1 MQSVT
6 VSVND
11 LFEFEGQ
18 PIPAQRPDN
27 AAVEVMVHRQFSFL
41 PQPLKVEIGS
51 ETVTVSFTEESP
63 VAQQEAV
70 RLGVRAG
77 RRAAEGDH
85 KKAIGILKRVLDL
98 QPSLHSARRD
108 LAMAYVATGDFDSA
122 KNHLVEVLRLNA
134 KDHWSW
140 VTLANL
146 YAKNYD
152 DFDTA
157 EKFLRRALALAPD
170 DPWALNSLGAVLL
183 ERDQTDDAIRIF
195 QRAIAVNPQAANPY
209 YGLALTQCKIN
220 QPQIALETLS
230 NFFAQGKMQDSRSI
244 QVFENARALFVD
256 IQTSLAEQHH
266 AAANE
271 AVEKLRVEMEQL
283 SGYPVRVS
291 YEDFQATIGALIQMA
306 WKHSR
311 DHHLIRCRKSYPK
324 RLTPHMLAHEL
335 GHLRLESNAR
345 RSGKNRFFVSS
356 AKARETMIR
365 RMEDDMLR
373 WQKRG
378 HSESSIANVVL
389 DLTQRACAHLLN
401 CPIDMIIE
409 TSMRDSMPL
418 LSSAQFLSLRL
429 LTMEAWEADSNAA
442 NRELTPRLIMRPTL
456 ALNGAY
462 ALCVDD
468 LFRGATAYASNYRK
482 LETFGAS
489 EKLWQHWQS
498 RFPKLGPGDEY
509 DLVDDFATML
519 GLKDWYEWKTDQGQ

>member
-1 MQSVT
+1 MQSIT
-6 VSVND
+6 VAIND

-18 PIPAQRPDN
+18 AIPASKPEN
-27 AAVEVMVHRQFSFL
+27 AMLEVMVRRQFSFL
-41 PQPLKVEIGS
+41 PQPLEIQIGVES
-51 ETVTVSFTEESP
+51 VTVSFADEAP
-63 VAQQEAV
+63 AAQQEAV
-70 RLGVRAG
+70 RLAGRAG
-77 RRAAEGDH
+77 KRAAEGNH
-85 KKAIGILKRVLDL
+85 QKAIGILKRALGL
-98 QPSLHSARRD
+98 QPTLHSARRD
-108 LAMAYVATGDFDSA
+108 LAMAYAASGDFDNA
-122 KNHLVEVLRLNA
+122 KNHLIEILRLNA

-146 YAKNYD
+146 YSKNFD
-152 DFDTA
+152 DLDTA
-157 EKFLRRALALAPD
+157 EKFLRRALALSPD

-183 ERDQTDDAIRIF
+183 ERGLPEDAARVF
-195 QRAIAVNPQAANPY
+195 QRAISANPEVANPH
-209 YGLALTQCKIN
+209 YGLALTYCKTN
-220 QPQIALETLS
+220 KLELASETLR

-244 QVFENARALFVD
+244 QVFENARALLVD
-256 IQTSLAEQHH
+256 VQTGLAEQHH

-291 YEDFQATIGALIQMA
+291 YEDFQAEIGALIQMA

-324 RLTPHMLAHEL
+324 RLMPHMLAHEL

-365 RMEDDMLR
+365 RMEDDILR

-378 HSESSIANVVL
+378 HSESSITNVVL
-389 DLTQRACAHLLN
+389 DLIQRACAHLLN

-418 LSSAQFLSLRL
+418 LSPAQFLSLRL
-429 LTMEAWEADSNAA
+429 LALEAWEADSNAA
-442 NRELTPRLIMRPTL
+442 NRELTPRLILRPTL

-462 ALCVDD
+462 ALFLDD
-468 LFRGATAYASNYRK
+468 LFRGATSYASNYRK
-482 LETFGAS
+482 EETFAMS
-489 EKLWQHWQS
+489 ERLFRHWQT
-498 RFPKLGPGDEY
+498 RFPKLGHGDEY
-509 DLVDDFATML
+509 AVVDEFASML
-519 GLKDWYEWKTDQGQ
+519 GLKDWYEWKSDPGA

>member
-63 VAQQEAV
+63 VAQQEAA
-70 RLGVRAG
+70 RLAVRAG

-98 QPSLHSARRD
+98 QPSLHIARRD
-108 LAMAYVATGDFDSA
+108 LAMAYAASGDFDSA
-122 KNHLVEVLRLNA
+122 KNHLIEILRLNA
-134 KDHWSW
+134 KDTWSW

-146 YAKNYD
+146 YSRNFND
-152 DFDTA
+152 LDTA
-157 EKFLRRALALAPD
+157 EKFLRRALTLSPD

-183 ERDQTDDAIRIF
+183 ERGFPEDAARIF
-195 QRAIAVNPQAANPY
+195 QRAISANPALANPY
-209 YGLALTQCKIN
+209 YGLALTYCKANEIEL
-220 QPQIALETLS
+220 ASETLS

-256 IQTSLAEQHH
+256 VQTGLAEQHH

-291 YEDFQATIGALIQMA
+291 YEDFQAKIGAMMQMA

-324 RLTPHMLAHEL
+324 PLMPHMLAHEL

-365 RMEDDMLR
+365 SMEGDILR

-378 HSESSIANVVL
+378 HSEGSITNVVL
-389 DLTQRACAHLLN
+389 DLIQRACAHLLN

-418 LSSAQFLSLRL
+418 LSPAQFLSVRL
-429 LTMEAWEADSNAA
+429 LALEAWEADSNAA
-442 NRELTPRLIMRPTL
+442 NRELTPRLIMRSTL

-462 ALCVDD
+462 ALFLDD
-468 LFRGATAYASNYRK
+468 LFRGATSYASNYRK
-482 LETFGAS
+482 AETFAMS
-489 EKLWQHWQS
+489 EKLFRHWQT
-498 RFPKLGPGDEY
+498 RFPELGPGDEY
-509 DLVDDFATML
+509 GLVDDFASML
-519 GLKDWYEWKTDQGQ
+519 GLTDWYEWKPDPGS